1 MSTLKTG
8 ALRGTSG
15 TADSVQLHA
24 SDQSVTFPGAVTVTG
39 ALTSST
45 TALGE
50 VNKIKKYGYNR
61 TTGTSNNTQSESF
74 VALHTQTFTPSSA
87 SSKVLVLWSSWVYV
101 DNNNQSVN
109 TSAAFLQLTRNHS
122 GISETSVWETSFGQT
137 YPENSG
143 MDFITF
149 GNQSIIFV
157 DEPATTNEITY
168 TINGKVNATGS
179 SLYIADSSTS
189 RAWTF
194 LELAG

>member
-39 ALTSST
+39 ALTNSG
-45 TALGE
+45 LK
-50 VNKIKKYGYNR
+50 VKKYGYNR

-101 DNNNQSVN
+101 DNNNQSVDR
-109 TSAAFLQLTRNHS
+109 SAANLQMTRNHS
-122 GISETSVWETSFGQT
+122 GISETSIWETSFGQA

-143 MDFITF
+143 MDFITY

-157 DEPATTNEITY
+157 DEPATTNEVTY
-168 TINGKVNATGS
+168 TINGKVQATGS
-179 SLYIADSSTS
+179 SLYIADGSTS

>member
-39 ALTSST
+39 ALTNSG
-45 TALGE
+45 LK
-50 VNKIKKYGYNR
+50 VKKYGYNR

-87 SSKVLVLWSSWVYV
+87 SSKVLVLWSGWVYV
-101 DNNNQSVN
+101 DNNNQSVDR
-109 TSAAFLQLTRNHS
+109 SAANLQMTRNHS
-122 GISETSVWETSFGQT
+122 GISETSIWETSFGQA

-143 MDFITF
+143 MDFITY

-157 DEPATTNEITY
+157 DEPATTNEVTY
-168 TINGKVNATGS
+168 TINGKVQATGS
-179 SLYIADSSTS
+179 SLYIADGSTS

>member
-39 ALTSST
+39 ALTNSG
-45 TALGE
+45 LK
-50 VNKIKKYGYNR
+50 VKKYGYNR

-87 SSKVLVLWSSWVYV
+87 SSKVLVLWSGWVYV
-101 DNNNQSVN
+101 DNNNQSVDR
-109 TSAAFLQLTRNHS
+109 SAANLQMTRNQS
-122 GISETSVWETSFGQT
+122 GISETSIWETSFGQA

-143 MDFITF
+143 MDFITY

-157 DEPATTNEITY
+157 DEPATTNEVTY
-168 TINGKVNATGS
+168 TINGKVQATGS
-179 SLYIADSSTS
+179 SLYIADGSTS

>member
-39 ALTSST
+39 ALTNSG
-45 TALGE
+45 LK
-50 VNKIKKYGYNR
+50 VKKYGYNR

-157 DEPATTNEITY
+157 DEPATTNEVTY
-168 TINGKVNATGS
+168 TINGKVQATGS
-179 SLYIADSSTS
+179 SLYIADGSTS

>member
-39 ALTSST
+39 ALTNSG
-45 TALGE
+45 LK
-50 VNKIKKYGYNR
+50 VKKYGYNR

-179 SLYIADSSTS
+179 SLYIADGSTS

>member
-39 ALTSST
+39 ALTNSG
-45 TALGE
+45 LK
-50 VNKIKKYGYNR
+50 VKKYGYNR

-122 GISETSVWETSFGQT
+122 GISETSVWETSFGQA

-143 MDFITF
+143 MDFITY

-157 DEPATTNEITY
+157 DEPATTNEVTY
-168 TINGKVNATGS
+168 TINGKVQATGS
-179 SLYIADSSTS
+179 SLYIADGSTS

>member
-24 SDQSVTFPGAVTVTG
+24 SDQSETFPGAVTVTG
-39 ALTSST
+39 ALTNSG
-45 TALGE
+45 LK
-50 VNKIKKYGYNR
+50 VKKYGYNR

-87 SSKVLVLWSSWVYV
+87 SSKVLVLWSGWVYV
-101 DNNNQSVN
+101 DNNNQSVDR
-109 TSAAFLQLTRNHS
+109 SAANLQMTRNHS
-122 GISETSVWETSFGQT
+122 GISETSIWETSFGQA

-143 MDFITF
+143 MDFITY

-157 DEPATTNEITY
+157 DEPATTNEVTY
-168 TINGKVNATGS
+168 TINGKVQATGS
-179 SLYIADSSTS
+179 SLYIADGSTS

>member
-39 ALTSST
+39 ALTNSG
-45 TALGE
+45 LK
-50 VNKIKKYGYNR
+50 VKKYGYNR

-87 SSKVLVLWSSWVYV
+87 SSKVLVLWSGWVYV
-101 DNNNQSVN
+101 DNNNQSVDR
-109 TSAAFLQLTRNHS
+109 SAANLQMTRNHS
-122 GISETSVWETSFGQT
+122 GISETSIWETSFGQA

-143 MDFITF
+143 MDFITY

-157 DEPATTNEITY
+157 DEPATTNEVT
-168 TINGKVNATGS
+168 
-179 SLYIADSSTS
+179 
-189 RAWTF
+189 
-194 LELAG
+194 

>member
-39 ALTSST
+39 ALTNSG
-45 TALGE
+45 LK
-50 VNKIKKYGYNR
+50 VKKYGYNR

-122 GISETSVWETSFGQT
+122 GISETSIWETSFGQA

-143 MDFITF
+143 MDFITY

-157 DEPATTNEITY
+157 DEPATTNEVTY
-168 TINGKVNATGS
+168 TINGKVQATGS
-179 SLYIADSSTS
+179 SLYIADGSTS

>member
-39 ALTSST
+39 ALTNSG
-45 TALGE
+45 LK
-50 VNKIKKYGYNR
+50 VKKYGYNR

-87 SSKVLVLWSSWVYV
+87 SSKVLVLWSGWVYV
-101 DNNNQSVN
+101 DNNNQSVDR
-109 TSAAFLQLTRNHS
+109 SAANLQMTRNHS
-122 GISETSVWETSFGQT
+122 GISETSIWETSFGQA

-157 DEPATTNEITY
+157 DEPATTNEVTY
-168 TINGKVNATGS
+168 TINGKVQATGS
-179 SLYIADSSTS
+179 SLYIADGSTS

>member
-39 ALTSST
+39 ALTNSG
-45 TALGE
+45 LK
-50 VNKIKKYGYNR
+50 VKKYGYNR

-122 GISETSVWETSFGQT
+122 GISETSIWETSFGQA

-157 DEPATTNEITY
+157 DEPATTNEVTY
-168 TINGKVNATGS
+168 TINGKVQATGS
-179 SLYIADSSTS
+179 SLYIADGSTS